1 MGLKGQFNWYESL
14 RLGGRKAISFVLR
27 CDNLL
32 RGETFDCAI
41 VDGRGQT
48 EPQVR
53 RGLELGPR
61 QEFRFDYD
69 SCGWDWCAG
78 DYLAILGK
86 NDGVK
91 ERWVCNPRIYGRGE
105 CPQCH
110 GTLRCPQCGGTGT
123 ITDRRT
129 HTISACMACRGT
141 GVCQECYVP
150 VRQGSLG
157 WSAAGGG
164 RGPDAAGARRS
175 QIAELQ
181 RFIDDLQR
189 KIENE
194 EFALRMMQLKDT
206 DLSSQSAYMARLSL
220 KSQYERDLITAQYK
234 LQQLEHLI

>member
-1 MGLKGQFNWYESL
+1 MGLNGQFGWYESL
-14 RLGGRKAISFVLR
+14 RHGGRKAISFVLH
-27 CDNLL
+27 CNNLL
-32 RGETFDCAI
+32 RSETFDCAI
-41 VDGRGQT
+41 VDGSGQT
-48 EPQVR
+48 EPQIR
-53 RGLELGPR
+53 RGLELRPR

-69 SCGWDWCAG
+69 TCGWDWCAG
-78 DYLAILGK
+78 DYFAILGK
-86 NDGVK
+86 NDQVK
-91 ERWVCNPRIYGRGE
+91 ERWVCNPKMYRRGE

-110 GTLRCPQCGGTGT
+110 GTHRCLQCGGTGT

-129 HTISACMACRGT
+129 HTISACLACHGT
-141 GVCQECYVP
+141 GQCQECYVP
-150 VRQGSLG
+150 VRQGSPQ
-157 WSAAGGG
+157 WSAAGGQND
-164 RGPDAAGARRS
+164 PDPAGAKRR